1 MADPTPKDL
10 AAALA
15 RLKRQ
20 LGFEDRPNVG
30 IRDPKAGT
38 KCPEVPKAKSG
49 QQT

>member
-10 AAALA
+10 AAALS

-20 LGFEDRPNVG
+20 LGFEDRPNEW
-30 IRDPKAGT
+30 IRDIKAA
-38 KCPEVPKAKSG
+38 KCPEAPKAKND